1 MPFNVNSFRAAMSA
15 DGARPNLFEVTMNF
29 PSFAGNPSERFTFMC
44 KSSQLPG
51 ATIGSVPVSY
61 FGRELKFAG
70 NRTFTDWTVT
80 IINDEDFQIRRAFE
94 KWMGGINS
102 HITNI
107 RRTDALNPNNYTRDA
122 LVKQFG
128 KTGTTIKTY
137 KYIGVFPTDVSAIDL
152 DWGSNDSI
160 EEFSVT
166 FSYQWWESVDST
178 EAGSGTTVPAPQPI

>member
-1 MPFNVNSFRAAMSA
+1 MVA

-29 PSFAGNPSERFTFMC
+29 PTFATSGNAQQKFTFMC

-51 ATIGSVPVSY
+51 ATIGSVPVNY

-80 IINDEDFQIRRAFE
+80 IINDEDFLIRDAFE
-94 KWMGGINS
+94 KWMHGINS
-102 HITNI
+102 HITNL
-107 RRTDALNPNNYTRDA
+107 RTPSGLRPLDYTRNA
-122 LVKQFG
+122 QVRQYG
-128 KTGTTIKTY
+128 KTGGVIKTY
-137 KYIGVFPTDVSAIDL
+137 NYIGIFPTDVAAIDL

-166 FSYQWWESVDST
+166 FAYQWWEQVTST
-178 EAGSGTTVPAPQPI
+178 EVGSGTVSPTTPFVPT